1 MNKLFEYIKRLIE
14 QKFYGELRI
23 KFHAGKIVHI
33 EEIKS
38 FSTEQFQD

>member
-1 MNKLFEYIKRLIE
+1 MTKLFEYIKTLVE

-23 KFHAGKIVHI
+23 KFQNGKIVHI

-38 FSTEQFQD
+38 FSSEQFKD